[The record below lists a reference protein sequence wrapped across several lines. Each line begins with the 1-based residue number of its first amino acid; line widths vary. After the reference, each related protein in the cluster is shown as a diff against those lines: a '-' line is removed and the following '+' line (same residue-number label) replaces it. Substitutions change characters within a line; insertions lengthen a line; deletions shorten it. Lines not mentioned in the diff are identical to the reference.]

1 MPQQTLYDEIPYT
14 SFPHSPSH
22 PDQLATVAFLHGL
35 DPPAVADC
43 RVLELGCGAGA
54 NLLGMAYG
62 LPGARLIGL
71 DLAPSAIEEASS
83 DARALGLNN
92 VQFDVADVRDVSA
105 RGLGE
110 FDYVI
115 AHGLYAWID
124 QDAREALMATCA
136 AHLARD
142 GIAYVSFNA
151 HPGGHFRRSLRE
163 LALWHTRNYE
173 DPAQRA
179 QRSRELFASLRSLRD
194 ESDPWGALLAAEL
207 PELSVAPT
215 DHLVHDLLNE
225 DWEPVWFADFAGA
238 AQRNGLQ
245 YVGEASVHRI
255 TGPWE
260 PEVEQEL
267 WRLAE
272 GDRIAYQQLVDF
284 MVWRRFRDSLLCHA
298 GRDVSDHIDHSRL
311 RALRFRPSGPLAE
324 QDVPTR
330 EILPTL
336 AGHSPQPVKFERL
349 RTELAADPDQL
360 SAALLD
366 LARRGR
372 VTMHLEPPSLGDAD
386 VVRPRVTALARR
398 QAIDGSF
405 CTTLFGGIVR
415 LDGTVIRTL
424 LTLTDGSRDREQ
436 IRAEIA
442 QMSGTALAPQQLDA
456 ALHDLA
462 AMGLL
467 EPTPAAAQPG

>member
-22 PDQLATVAFLHGL
+22 PEQLATVAFLHGL

-43 RVLELGCGAGA
+43 RVLELGCGAGT

-62 LPGARLIGL
+62 LPSARLVGV
-71 DLAPSAIEEASS
+71 DLAASAIEQARI
-83 DARALGLNN
+83 DAQALGLSN
-92 VQFDVADVRDVSA
+92 VEFQVGDVRDVTA
-105 RGLGE
+105 TGLGE

-124 QDAREALMATCA
+124 QPAREALMATCA
-136 AHLARD
+136 AVLASD
-142 GIAYVSFNA
+142 GIAYMSFNT

-163 LALWHTRNYE
+163 LALWHARNYE

-179 QRSRELFASLRSLRD
+179 QRSRELFASLRSLRG

-245 YVGEASVHRI
+245 YVGEASFHRV

-260 PEVEQEL
+260 PEVEAEL
-267 WRLAE
+267 WRLAD
-272 GDRIAYQQLVDF
+272 GDRVGYQQFVDF
-284 MVWRRFRDSLLCHA
+284 MVWRRFRDSLLSHV
-298 GRDVSDHIDHSRL
+298 GRAVSDHVDHSRVQ
-311 RALRFRPSGPLAE
+311 ALRFRLSGPLAE
-324 QDVPTR
+324 QDALPDG
-330 EILPTL
+330 ILPTL
-336 AGHSPQPVKFERL
+336 AAHSPRPVEFEQL
-349 RTELAADPDQL
+349 CAELNADPDRL
-360 SAALLD
+360 AETLLD
-366 LARRGR
+366 LARRNR
-372 VTMHLEPPSLGDAD
+372 VTMHLEPPLLGDAG
-386 VVRPRVTALARR
+386 VVHPRVTALARR
-398 QAIDGSF
+398 QAIDGNF

-415 LDGTVIRTL
+415 LDGSVIRTL
-424 LTLTDGSRDREQ
+424 LTLADGSRDHDQ
-436 IRAEIA
+436 IRAELA
-442 QMSGTALAPQQLDA
+442 RASSTNLAPQQLDA

-467 EPTPAAAQPG
+467 EPA

>member
-35 DPPAVADC
+35 DPPGVAGC

-62 LPGARLIGL
+62 LPRPRLVGV
-71 DLAPSAIEEASS
+71 DLAHSAIEQARS
-83 DARALGLNN
+83 DVLALGLSN
-92 VQFDVADVRDVSA
+92 VEFHVADVGDVSD
-105 RGLGE
+105 RRLGE

-124 QDAREALMATCA
+124 QPAREALMATCA
-136 AHLARD
+136 AHLASD
-142 GIAYVSFNA
+142 GIAYVSFNT

-163 LALWHTRNYE
+163 LALWHARNCA

-245 YVGEASVHRI
+245 YVGEASFHRV

-260 PEVEQEL
+260 PEVEREL

-272 GDRIAYQQLVDF
+272 GDRIAYQQFVDF

-298 GRDVSDHIDHSRL
+298 GRDVSDHIDHSRM

-324 QDVPTR
+324 QDVQTS

-336 AGHSPQPVKFERL
+336 AAHGPKPVAFEQL
-349 RTELAADPDQL
+349 RTELGADPERLVD
-360 SAALLD
+360 ALLD
-366 LARRGR
+366 LARHNR

-386 VVRPRVTALARR
+386 VAHPRVTALARR
-398 QAIDGSF
+398 QAIDGDF

-415 LDGTVIRTL
+415 LDGSVIRTL
-424 LTLTDGSRDREQ
+424 LTVTDGTRDRDQ
-436 IRAEIA
+436 IRAEVA
-442 QMSGTALAPQQLDA
+442 RTSGTALAPQQLDA

-467 EPTPAAAQPG
+467 EPTPAAA

>member
-1 MPQQTLYDEIPYT
+1 MSQQLLYDEIPYT

-22 PDQLATVAFLHGL
+22 PDQLATVAFLHCL
-35 DPPAVADC
+35 QPPAVNGC

-62 LPGARLIGL
+62 LPGARLVGI
-71 DLAPSAIEEASS
+71 DLAHGAIERARG
-83 DARALGLNN
+83 DARTLGLRN
-92 VQFDVADVRDVSA
+92 VEFEVGDVRDAAVS
-105 RGLGE
+105 GLGE

-124 QDAREALMATCA
+124 QPAREALMATCA
-136 AHLARD
+136 ACLAPD
-142 GIAYVSFNA
+142 GIAYMSFNT

-163 LALWHTRNYE
+163 LALWHARE
-173 DPAQRA
+173 HREPAERA

-194 ESDPWGALLAAEL
+194 DSDPWGALLAAEL

-225 DWEPVWFADFAGA
+225 DWEPVWFADFAAA
-238 AQRNGLQ
+238 AQRSGLQ
-245 YVGEASVHRI
+245 YVGEASFHRT

-260 PEVEQEL
+260 PEVEAEL

-272 GDRIAYQQLVDF
+272 GDRVAYQQFVDF
-284 MVWRRFRDSLLCHA
+284 MLWRRFRDSLLCHA
-298 GRDVSDHIDHSRL
+298 GHAVSDHFDRG
-311 RALRFRPSGPLAE
+311 RVPALRFRSSGPLAE
-324 QDVPTR
+324 QDARPDG
-330 EILPTL
+330 ILPTL
-336 AGHSPQPVKFERL
+336 AAHSPQPITFEQL
-349 RTELAADPDQL
+349 RAELDADPGRL
-360 SAALLD
+360 AEALLD
-366 LARRGR
+366 LARHGR
-372 VTMHLEPPSLGDAD
+372 VTMHLEPPMVGVAE
-386 VVRPRVTALARR
+386 VARPRVTGLARM
-398 QAIDGSF
+398 QAIEGDF

-415 LDGTVIRTL
+415 LDGSVIRTL
-424 LTLTDGSRDREQ
+424 LRLADGSRDREQ

-442 QMSGTALAPQQLDA
+442 RTSGTAVAPQQLDA

-467 EPTPAAAQPG
+467 EPAPAEPG

>member
-1 MPQQTLYDEIPYT
+1 
-14 SFPHSPSH
+14 
-22 PDQLATVAFLHGL
+22 
-35 DPPAVADC
+35 
-43 RVLELGCGAGA
+43 
-54 NLLGMAYG
+54 
-62 LPGARLIGL
+62 
-71 DLAPSAIEEASS
+71 
-83 DARALGLNN
+83 
-92 VQFDVADVRDVSA
+92 
-105 RGLGE
+105 
-110 FDYVI
+110 
-115 AHGLYAWID
+115 
-124 QDAREALMATCA
+124 
-136 AHLARD
+136 
-142 GIAYVSFNA
+142 
-151 HPGGHFRRSLRE
+151 LRE
-163 LALWHTRNYE
+163 LALWHTRNDE

-194 ESDPWGALLAAEL
+194 ESDPWGGLLAAEL

-238 AQRNGLQ
+238 AQRSGLH

-260 PEVEQEL
+260 PEVEKEL
-267 WRLAE
+267 WRLAD

-298 GRDVSDHIDHSRL
+298 GREVSDHIDHSRL

-336 AGHSPQPVKFERL
+336 AAHSPQPVKFEQL

-360 SAALLD
+360 SEALLD

-372 VTMHLEPPSLGDAD
+372 VTMHLEPPPLGDAD
-386 VVRPRVTALARR
+386 LVRPRVTALARR
-398 QAIDGSF
+398 QAIGGSF

-424 LTLTDGSRDREQ
+424 LTLTDGNRDRDQ

-442 QMSGTALAPQQLDA
+442 RTSGTALAPQQLDA

-467 EPTPAAAQPG
+467 EPTPAAAEPG

>member
-1 MPQQTLYDEIPYT
+1 MSQQLLYDEIPYT

-35 DPPAVADC
+35 NPPAVASC

-62 LPGARLIGL
+62 LPGARLVGL
-71 DLAPSAIEEASS
+71 DLAQGAIERARG
-83 DARALGLNN
+83 DARTLGLSN
-92 VQFDVADVRDVSA
+92 VEFQIGDVHDMVTG
-105 RGLGE
+105 GLGE

-124 QDAREALMATCA
+124 QPAREALMAACA
-136 AHLARD
+136 AHLAPD
-142 GIAYVSFNA
+142 GVAYVSFNA
-151 HPGGHFRRSLRE
+151 HPGGHFRRALRE
-163 LALWHTRNYE
+163 LALWHARDYQ

-179 QRSRELFASLRSLRD
+179 ERSRGLFASLRSLRG

-207 PELSVAPT
+207 PDLSVAPT
-215 DHLVHDLLNE
+215 DQLVHDLLNQ
-225 DWEPVWFADFAGA
+225 DWEPVWFADFAAA

-245 YVGEASVHRI
+245 YVGEASFHRV

-260 PEVEQEL
+260 TDVEDEL

-284 MVWRRFRDSLLCHA
+284 MVWRRFRDSLLCPAGHA
-298 GRDVSDHIDHSRL
+298 VTDHFDRDRL
-311 RALRFRPSGPLAE
+311 QALWFRPSGPLGE
-324 QDVPTR
+324 QDAQSGG
-330 EILPTL
+330 ILPAL
-336 AGHSPQPVKFERL
+336 AAHAPQPVAFEPL
-349 RTELAADPDQL
+349 RAELGTDPEHLGL
-360 SAALLD
+360 SLVD

-372 VTMHLEPPSLGDAD
+372 VTMHLKPPALGDAG
-386 VVRPRVTALARR
+386 VARPRVTGLARM
-398 QAIDGSF
+398 QAIGGDY
-405 CTTLFGGIVR
+405 CTTLFGGTVR
-415 LDGTVIRTL
+415 LHGSVIRTL
-424 LTLTDGSRDREQ
+424 LTLADGTRDREQ
-436 IRAEIA
+436 IRSEIA
-442 QMSGTALAPQQLDA
+442 QTSGTAVDPDQLDA

-467 EPTPAAAQPG
+467 EPT

>member
-1 MPQQTLYDEIPYT
+1 MPQQTLYDEIPYA

-35 DPPAVADC
+35 DPPPIAGC

-62 LPGARLIGL
+62 LPRARLIGL
-71 DLAPSAIEEASS
+71 DLANTAIEQARV
-83 DARALGLNN
+83 DAGALGLNN
-92 VQFDVADVRDVSA
+92 VEFEVADVRDTSA
-105 RGLGE
+105 RELGE

-124 QDAREALMATCA
+124 RDAREALMATCA
-136 AHLARD
+136 AHLAPN
-142 GIAYVSFNA
+142 GIAYVSFNT

-163 LALWHTRNYE
+163 LALWHSRDYH

-179 QRSRELFASLRSLRD
+179 RRSRELFASLRSLRD

-238 AQRNGLQ
+238 AERNGLQ
-245 YVGEASVHRI
+245 YVGEASVHRV

-267 WRLAE
+267 WRLAD
-272 GDRIAYQQLVDF
+272 GDRIGYQQFVDF

-298 GRDVSDHIDHSRL
+298 GRDVSTHFDHSRL
-311 RALRFRPSGPLAE
+311 RSLRFRPGGPVAE
-324 QDVPTR
+324 QDAR
-330 EILPTL
+330 GSEILPTL
-336 AGHSPQPVKFERL
+336 AAHSPQPVAFEQL
-349 RTELAADPDQL
+349 CAELGADPDGL
-360 SAALLD
+360 SEALLD
-366 LARRGR
+366 LARHGR
-372 VTMHLEPPSLGDAD
+372 VTMHLEPPRVGDAG
-386 VVRPRVTALARR
+386 VACPRVTALARR
-398 QAIDGSF
+398 QAVDGTF

-415 LDGTVIRTL
+415 LDGSVIRRL
-424 LTLTDGSRDREQ
+424 LTLTDGNRDREQ
-436 IRAEIA
+436 ICAELA
-442 QMSGTALAPQQLDA
+442 RTSGTSLAPQQLDA

-467 EPTPAAAQPG
+467 EPTPATA

>member
-1 MPQQTLYDEIPYT
+1 MSQQLLYDEIPYT

-22 PDQLATVAFLHGL
+22 PDQLATIAHLYGL
-35 DPPAVADC
+35 DPPAIAGC
-43 RVLELGCGAGA
+43 RVLEVGCGTGA

-62 LPGARLIGL
+62 LPNARLVGI
-71 DLAPSAIEEASS
+71 DLAHGPIERACD
-83 DARALGLNN
+83 DAGALRLRN
-92 VQFDVADVRDVSA
+92 VEFHVGDVRDASA
-105 RGLGE
+105 GGLGE

-124 QDAREALMATCA
+124 QPAREALMATCA
-136 AHLARD
+136 AHLAPD
-142 GIAYVSFNA
+142 GIAYLSFNT

-163 LALWHTRNYE
+163 LALWHSRDYR
-173 DPAQRA
+173 DPEQRA
-179 QRSRELFASLRSLRD
+179 QRARELFSSLRSLRG

-215 DHLVHDLLNE
+215 DHLVHDLLNA

-245 YVGEASVHRI
+245 YVGEASFHRV

-260 PEVEQEL
+260 PEVEAEL

-272 GDRIAYQQLVDF
+272 GDRVAYQQLVDF

-298 GRDVSDHIDHSRL
+298 GRAVSDHFDLRRL
-311 RALRFRPSGPLAE
+311 QALRFRPSGPLAE
-324 QDVPTR
+324 EDARPNGIR
-330 EILPTL
+330 PTL
-336 AGHSPQPVKFERL
+336 AAHSPQPVPFEQL
-349 RTELAADPDQL
+349 RTELSADPGRL
-360 SAALLD
+360 AEALLD

-372 VTMHLEPPSLGDAD
+372 VSMHLKPPALGDAG
-386 VVRPRVTALARR
+386 VARPRVTSLARM
-398 QAIDGSF
+398 QAIDGDF

-415 LDGTVIRTL
+415 LDGSVIRTL
-424 LTLTDGSRDREQ
+424 LRLTDGSRDRDQ
-436 IRAEIA
+436 IRADIA
-442 QMSGTALAPQQLDA
+442 RTSGTALAPQQLDA

-467 EPTPAAAQPG
+467 DPTPAAG

>member
-1 MPQQTLYDEIPYT
+1 MSQQLLYDEIPYT

-22 PDQLATVAFLHGL
+22 PDQLATVAHLHGL
-35 DPPAVADC
+35 DPAAIAGC
-43 RVLELGCGAGA
+43 RVLELGCGSGA

-62 LPGARLIGL
+62 LPGARLVGI
-71 DLAPSAIEEASS
+71 DLAPGAIERARG
-83 DARALGLNN
+83 DARTLGLRN
-92 VQFDVADVRDVSA
+92 VEFHVGDVRDVSDGA
-105 RGLGE
+105 PGE

-124 QDAREALMATCA
+124 PTSREALMATCA
-136 AHLARD
+136 AHLAPA
-142 GIAYVSFNA
+142 GIAYLSFNT

-163 LALWHTRNYE
+163 LALWHSRDYR
-173 DPAQRA
+173 DPAQLA
-179 QRSRELFASLRSLRD
+179 QRSRELFASLRALRG

-225 DWEPVWFADFAGA
+225 EWEPVWFADFAGA

-245 YVGEASVHRI
+245 YVGEASFHRV

-260 PEVEQEL
+260 PEVEAEL

-272 GDRIAYQQLVDF
+272 GDRVAYQQFVDF
-284 MVWRRFRDSLLCHA
+284 MLWRRFRDSLLCHT
-298 GRDVSDHIDHSRL
+298 GRAVSDHFDLRRL
-311 RALRFRPSGPLAE
+311 QALRFRPSGPLDE
-324 QDVPTR
+324 QDDQPM
-330 EILPTL
+330 EILSTL
-336 AGHSPQPVKFERL
+336 AAHSPQPITFEEL
-349 RTELAADPDQL
+349 RTALSADPARLAQ
-360 SAALLD
+360 ALLD

-372 VTMHLEPPSLGDAD
+372 VTMHLQPPVLGDAG
-386 VVRPRVTALARR
+386 VARPRVTGLARL
-398 QAIDGSF
+398 QAIDGDF

-415 LDGTVIRTL
+415 LDGSVIRAL
-424 LTLTDGSRDREQ
+424 LRLADGSRDHEQ
-436 IRAEIA
+436 IRAELA
-442 QMSGTALAPQQLDA
+442 RTSGTAVAPQQLDA

-467 EPTPAAAQPG
+467 EPMLAGA

>member
-1 MPQQTLYDEIPYT
+1 MPQQPLYDEIPYT

-22 PDQLATVAFLHGL
+22 PDQLATVAFLHDL
-35 DPPAVADC
+35 EPPRVADC

-54 NLLGMAYG
+54 NLLGVAYG
-62 LPGARLIGL
+62 LPRARLIGL
-71 DLAPSAIEEASS
+71 DLAASAIEQACS
-83 DARALGLNN
+83 DARALGLDN
-92 VQFDVADVRDVSA
+92 VEFDIADVRDVSA

-124 QDAREALMATCA
+124 RDAREALMATCA
-136 AHLARD
+136 AHLAPN
-142 GIAYVSFNA
+142 GIAYMSFNT

-163 LALWHTRNYE
+163 LALWHSRDYE

-194 ESDPWGALLAAEL
+194 ESDPWGALLAVEL

-215 DHLVHDLLNE
+215 DYLVHDLLNE
-225 DWEPVWFADFAGA
+225 EWEPVWFADFAGA

-245 YVGEASVHRI
+245 YVGEASVHRV

-272 GDRIAYQQLVDF
+272 GDRIGYQQLVDF

-298 GRDVSDHIDHSRL
+298 GRDVSTHFDHNRL
-311 RALRFRPSGPLAE
+311 RSLRFRPGGPVAE
-324 QDVPTR
+324 QDAR
-330 EILPTL
+330 DGEILPTL
-336 AGHSPQPVKFERL
+336 AAHSPQPVAFEQL
-349 RTELAADPDQL
+349 RTELGADAGEL
-360 SAALLD
+360 SEALLD
-366 LARRGR
+366 LARHGR
-372 VTMHLEPPSLGDAD
+372 VTMHLEPPKVGDAG
-386 VVRPRVTALARR
+386 VARPRVTALARR
-398 QAIDGSF
+398 QAIGGTF

-415 LDGTVIRTL
+415 LDGSVIRTL

-442 QMSGTALAPQQLDA
+442 RTSGTALAPQQLDA

-467 EPTPAAAQPG
+467 DPTTAGITWN

>member
-35 DPPAVADC
+35 DPPGVAGC

-62 LPGARLIGL
+62 LPRPRLVGV
-71 DLAPSAIEEASS
+71 DLAHSAIEQARS
-83 DARALGLNN
+83 DVLALGLSN
-92 VQFDVADVRDVSA
+92 VEFHVADVGDVSD
-105 RGLGE
+105 RRLGE

-124 QDAREALMATCA
+124 QPAREALMATCA
-136 AHLARD
+136 AHLASD
-142 GIAYVSFNA
+142 GIAYVSFNT

-163 LALWHTRNYE
+163 LALWHARNCA

-194 ESDPWGALLAAEL
+194 ESEPWGALQAAEL
-207 PELSVAPT
+207 PEQSVAPT
-215 DHLVHDLLNE
+215 DHRVHDLLNE

-245 YVGEASVHRI
+245 YVGEASFHRV

-260 PEVEQEL
+260 PEVEREL

-272 GDRIAYQQLVDF
+272 GDRIAYQQFVDF

-298 GRDVSDHIDHSRL
+298 GRDVSDHIDHSRM

-324 QDVPTR
+324 QDVQTS

-336 AGHSPQPVKFERL
+336 AAHGPKPVAFEQL
-349 RTELAADPDQL
+349 RTELGADPERLVD
-360 SAALLD
+360 ALLD
-366 LARRGR
+366 LARHNR

-386 VVRPRVTALARR
+386 VAHPRVTALARR
-398 QAIDGSF
+398 QAIDGDF

-415 LDGTVIRTL
+415 LDGSVIRTL
-424 LTLTDGSRDREQ
+424 LTVTDGTRDRDQ
-436 IRAEIA
+436 IRAEVA
-442 QMSGTALAPQQLDA
+442 RTSGTALAPQQLDA

-467 EPTPAAAQPG
+467 EPTPAAA

>member
-22 PDQLATVAFLHGL
+22 PDQLATVAFLHDL
-35 DPPAVADC
+35 EPPRVTDC

-62 LPGARLIGL
+62 LPRARLIGL
-71 DLAPSAIEEASS
+71 DLATSAIEQACS
-83 DARALGLNN
+83 DARALGLDN
-92 VQFDVADVRDVSA
+92 VEFDVADVRDVSA
-105 RGLGE
+105 RGLGA

-124 QDAREALMATCA
+124 RDAREALMATCA
-136 AHLARD
+136 AHLAPN
-142 GIAYVSFNA
+142 GIAYVSFNT

-163 LALWHTRNYE
+163 LALWHSRDYE

-238 AQRNGLQ
+238 AERNGLQ
-245 YVGEASVHRI
+245 YVGEASVHRV

-272 GDRIAYQQLVDF
+272 GDRIGYQQLVDF

-298 GRDVSDHIDHSRL
+298 GRDVSTHFDHNRL
-311 RALRFRPSGPLAE
+311 RSLRFRPGGPVAE
-324 QDVPTR
+324 QDAR
-330 EILPTL
+330 HSEILPTL
-336 AGHSPQPVKFERL
+336 AAHSPQPVAFEQL
-349 RTELAADPDQL
+349 RTELGADAGQL
-360 SAALLD
+360 SEALLD
-366 LARRGR
+366 LARHGR
-372 VTMHLEPPSLGDAD
+372 VTMHLEPPKVGDAG
-386 VVRPRVTALARR
+386 VARPRVTALARR
-398 QAIDGSF
+398 QAIGGTF

-415 LDGTVIRTL
+415 LDGSVIRTL

-442 QMSGTALAPQQLDA
+442 RASGTALAPQQLDA

-467 EPTPAAAQPG
+467 EPTTAAA

>member
-14 SFPHSPSH
+14 SYPHPPSH
-22 PDQLATVAFLHGL
+22 PEQVATVAFLHGL
-35 DPPAVADC
+35 DPTAVADC

-54 NLLGMAYG
+54 NLLGMAYA
-62 LPGARLIGL
+62 LPRARLVGV
-71 DLAPSAIEEASS
+71 DLAHSAIEQ
-83 DARALGLNN
+83 ARREVRELALSN
-92 VQFDVADVRDVSA
+92 VEFHVADVRDVST
-105 RGLGE
+105 RRLGK

-124 QDAREALMATCA
+124 QPTREALMAACSS
-136 AHLARD
+136 HLAPG
-142 GIAYVSFNA
+142 GIAYVSFNT

-163 LALWHTRNYE
+163 LALWHARDYE
-173 DPAQRA
+173 DPVHRA

-207 PELSVAPT
+207 PDLSVAPT

-225 DWEPVWFADFAGA
+225 DWEPVWFADFAGV
-238 AQRNGLQ
+238 AQGNGLQ
-245 YVGEASVHRI
+245 YVGEASIHRI

-272 GDRIAYQQLVDF
+272 GDRVAYQQFVDF

-298 GRDVSDHIDHSRL
+298 GRDVSNHIDHSRL
-311 RALRFRPSGPLAE
+311 RALRFRPSGPLGE
-324 QDVPTR
+324 EDVQTS
-330 EILPTL
+330 EILP
-336 AGHSPQPVKFERL
+336 A
-349 RTELAADPDQL
+349 LAAHAPKPVAFEQLRAEIGVDPDRL
-360 SAALLD
+360 GDALLD

-372 VTMHLEPPSLGDAD
+372 VTMHLEPPTLGDAG
-386 VVRPRVTALARR
+386 VTQPRVTALARR
-398 QAIDGSF
+398 QAIDGDF

-415 LDGTVIRTL
+415 LDGAVIRTL
-424 LTLTDGSRDREQ
+424 LTLTDGSRDRDQ

-442 QMSGTALAPQQLDA
+442 RASGTALAPQQLDA

-467 EPTPAAAQPG
+467 EPAPEDA

>member
-35 DPPAVADC
+35 DPPSVADC
-43 RVLELGCGAGA
+43 RVLELGCGTGT

-62 LPGARLIGL
+62 LPRARLIGL
-71 DLAPSAIEEASS
+71 DLARSAIEQ
-83 DARALGLNN
+83 ARSEVQALALSN
-92 VQFDVADVRDVSA
+92 VEFDVVDVRDVSA
-105 RGLGE
+105 RRLGE

-124 QDAREALMATCA
+124 HAAREALMATCA
-136 AHLARD
+136 SHLAPD
-142 GIAYVSFNA
+142 GIAYVSFNT

-163 LALWHTRNYE
+163 LALWHARNCA
-173 DPAQRA
+173 DPTERA
-179 QRSRELFASLRSLRD
+179 RRSRELFASLRSLRD

-215 DHLVHDLLNE
+215 DHLVHDLLND
-225 DWEPVWFADFAGA
+225 DWEPVWFADFADS
-238 AQRNGLQ
+238 AQRAGLQ
-245 YVGEASVHRI
+245 YVGEASLHRV

-284 MVWRRFRDSLLCHA
+284 MVWRRFRDSLVCHA
-298 GRDVSDHIDHSRL
+298 GRDVSDHIDHNRL
-311 RALRFRPSGPLAE
+311 RALRFRPSGPLGE
-324 QDVPTR
+324 QDVQTG

-336 AGHSPQPVKFERL
+336 AAHAPKPVAFEQL
-349 RTELAADPDQL
+349 RAEIGADPDRL
-360 SAALLD
+360 GDALLD
-366 LARRGR
+366 LARHNR
-372 VTMHLEPPSLGDAD
+372 VTMHLEPPALGDAG
-386 VVRPRVTALARR
+386 VAHPRVTALARR
-398 QAIDGSF
+398 QAIDRDF

-415 LDGTVIRTL
+415 LDGSVIRTL
-424 LTLTDGSRDREQ
+424 LTLTDGSRDRDQ
-436 IRAEIA
+436 IRDEIA
-442 QMSGTALAPQQLDA
+442 RSSGTSLAPSQLDA

-467 EPTPAAAQPG
+467 EPAPGDA